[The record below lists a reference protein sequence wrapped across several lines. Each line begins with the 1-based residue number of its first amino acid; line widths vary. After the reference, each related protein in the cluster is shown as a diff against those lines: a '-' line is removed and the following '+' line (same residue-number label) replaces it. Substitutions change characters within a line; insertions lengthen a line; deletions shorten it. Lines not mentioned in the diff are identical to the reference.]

1 MIDYTQIE
9 NDLKQWI
16 RTVCGFGGGFVIS
29 QNDNNPRPLDQYA
42 TVKIYDAQVIGHDTF
57 NATAAPLGT
66 VDLNYSGVRKIRIGV
81 NIFRDG
87 TETVQNQ
94 MAKLTSS
101 FNRFDTQIYFKSK
114 NMGII
119 ESGEV
124 IDLPELVRDKWEER
138 KQCDF
143 FVYVNDEETQNVEAI
158 EKLAGTGFGTA
169 YQIP

>member
-1 MIDYTQIE
+1 MIDYTLIE
-9 NDLKQWI
+9 NNLKQWV
-16 RTVCGFGGGFVIS
+16 RSATGLGGGFVIS
-29 QNDNNPRPLDQYA
+29 QNDNNPRPIGQYA
-42 TVKIYDAQVIGHDTF
+42 TVKIYDAQVIGHDTY
-57 NATAAPLGT
+57 NATAAPLDT
-66 VDLNYSGVRKIRIGV
+66 VNLNYTGVRKIRIGV

-87 TETVQNQ
+87 AETVQNQ

-101 FNRFDTQIYFKSK
+101 FNRIDTQIYFQSK
-114 NMGII
+114 NIGII

-143 FVYVNDEETQNVEAI
+143 FVYVNDEETKNVESI
-158 EKLAGTGFGTA
+158 EKLAGVGFGTA